1 MADNKIK
8 NEDDIDLFQSK
19 QAYVERIGL
28 EYCRLTKKLYE
39 LDEETY
45 KKCIIL
51 ARLDQLQDKFM
62 KVRRINKP
70 TYKGT
75 KINYEIVRTRREYR
89 QELENI
95 TKEAEEL
102 GMIVVK
108 KENKQ
113 QS

>member
-1 MADNKIK
+1 MAENKVK
-8 NEDDIDLFQSK
+8 NEDDIDLFQGK
-19 QAYVERIGL
+19 QVYVKRVGL
-28 EYCRLTKKLYE
+28 EYCKLTKKLYE

-45 KKCIIL
+45 NKCIIL

-75 KINYEIVRTRREYR
+75 KITYEIIGTKSEYK

-95 TKEAEEL
+95 IKEAKKL
-102 GMIVVK
+102 GVIVK
-108 KENKQ
+108 NNE
-113 QS
+113 